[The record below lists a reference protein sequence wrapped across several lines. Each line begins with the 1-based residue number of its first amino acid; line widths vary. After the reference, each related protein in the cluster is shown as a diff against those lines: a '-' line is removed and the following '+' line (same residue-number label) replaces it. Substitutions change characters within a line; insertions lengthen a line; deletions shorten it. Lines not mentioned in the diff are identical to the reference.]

1 MSCDYYIIVNL
12 LVTYEQNCQTKIEYF
27 EFERMRMYYIHVNEK
42 DDNYDTLV
50 KEEMKYMTNT
60 YKKLDKTLYMNHS
73 WIIKDQKMIDEYIE
87 CLKRNNINL
96 DNVIRIE
103 KKHYCQTLL

>member
-1 MSCDYYIIVNL
+1 
-12 LVTYEQNCQTKIEYF
+12 
-27 EFERMRMYYIHVNEK
+27 MYYIHVNEK